1 MLVMG
6 RFGLFVL
13 CSLPEWFIVVVAFQ
27 AASVLGNID
36 VTAIEGAVPNVA
48 VAGCQE
54 HDGKAFASLDGRIV
68 RTCLD
73 DSSGRRTGR
82 CYFTFLPDC
91 AVAAA
96 NGSESSAIPLV
107 VDFHRH
113 GVCPGDH
120 AGLSGWYHQALK
132 HCFAVVWPTVSAGAL
147 NVSSISLSL
156 SLCVCTCMYV
166 YVCIV
171 VSWVCVLGVCVNISP
186 NIVSFH
192 SFTMTCCHER
202 DQLRHRIPTNRAGR
216 HLVVC

>member
-1 MLVMG
+1 MG

-54 HDGKAFASLDGRIV
+54 HDGKAFGSLDGRIV

-147 NVSSISLSL
+147 NVSPISLSL
-156 SLCVCTCMYV
+156 SVCVYMYVCVCMY
-166 YVCIV
+166 CG
-171 VSWVCVLGVCVNISP
+171 VLGMCLGRLCQHLTKHRVL
-186 NIVSFH
+186 SFVH
-192 SFTMTCCHER
+192 H
-202 DQLRHRIPTNRAGR
+202 DLLP
-216 HLVVC
+216 